1 MGIGS
6 ILSGVGAIAGLAGG
20 AMGNKQKSAPVRTM
34 EQSLGD
40 IEKLREYLAQNTQY
54 IPRPTR
60 RLTAPEL
67 EGDFAPVAVREI
79 QNYFDSKYPAQ
90 GGATAES
97 APVADPA
104 NTFTPQDE
112 VFIKQYETGMIP
124 SHQFKQQYLDAIK
137 RRDEAGKVPLPMG
150 GYAPSNAPQQKT
162 INPLS
167 GSELE
172 QIRQILSRGM

>member
-6 ILSGVGAIAGLAGG
+6 ILSGASAIASLVGG
-20 AMGNKQKSAPVRTM
+20 AKGNKQKSAPVRTM
-34 EQSLGD
+34 EQSIGD

-54 IPRPTR
+54 ISRPTR

-79 QNYFDSKYPAQ
+79 QNYFDQTYPAQ
-90 GGATAES
+90 GVPEES
-97 APVADPA
+97 AAVANPA
-104 NTFTPQDE
+104 SAFTPQDE
-112 VFIKQYETGMIP
+112 VLIKQYETGMIP

-150 GYAPSNAPQQKT
+150 GYAPSNALQQKT

-167 GSELE
+167 ISELE